1 MKSLYEQVIEFKKKY
16 PKTVCWNRLKKHSSV
31 IEQHLNPEEVVNYA
45 FVGQK
50 NEHPLDWFSTCIVAL
65 TNKRILIGQKRILI
79 GYSLNSITPDLFND
93 MQIYRGIRWGKITI
107 DTVKE
112 VIILTNLD
120 KKSLPEIET
129 QISEFMMRE
138 KQKYGQIQK
147 D

>member
-1 MKSLYEQVIEFKKKY
+1 
-16 PKTVCWNRLKKHSSV
+16 
-31 IEQHLNPEEVVNYA
+31 
-45 FVGQK
+45 
-50 NEHPLDWFSTCIVAL
+50 
-65 TNKRILIGQKRILI
+65 
-79 GYSLNSITPDLFND
+79 